1 MNQKKCKK
9 ELPGGGVLLKGN
21 IGRKISIFIVQLST
35 GIVCF
40 DYVICVAIFVI
51 LLFLQAVLFSDATKS
66 IQ

>member
-1 MNQKKCKK
+1 MNRKKCKK

-35 GIVCF
+35 GIVYF

-51 LLFLQAVLFSDATKS
+51 LLFLPAVLFSDATKS
-66 IQ
+66 I